1 MICENEKKVTLED
14 ELATYPPSLKL
25 FMDSRLMRDSTYIQK
40 DHPSCLVMSI
50 GCLNVNTK
58 DHAHMTRYL
67 PISGSTDAE
76 IVKLLIKSPVLADDS
91 YF

>member
-40 DHPSCLVMSI
+40 DRPSCLVMSN
-50 GCLNVNTK
+50 GCLNVSTK

-67 PISGSTDAE
+67 VPGCIPGDSVRYWQMILISDTRDY
-76 IVKLLIKSPVLADDS
+76 I
-91 YF
+91 